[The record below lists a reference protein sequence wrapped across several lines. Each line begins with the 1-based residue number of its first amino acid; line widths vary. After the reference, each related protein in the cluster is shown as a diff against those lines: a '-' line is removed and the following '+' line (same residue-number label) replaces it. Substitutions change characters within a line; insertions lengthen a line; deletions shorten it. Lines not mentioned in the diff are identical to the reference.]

1 MKVKYMKKYV
11 YLIAFLF
18 GFTSAVNANGV
29 NIGISVIGGVFDAD
43 GAEKFTGDHVSGASA
58 DDVTKKTATEGD
70 EAVTA
75 FYFGSL
81 FVEKELGSVI
91 AVGLDYVPMSMDSET
106 TENIQRQGGI
116 DKQETADATNRVS
129 VSFEDMTTVYI
140 TARSPA
146 GVYAKVGYMEVDVAT
161 NEVLGTGG
169 AYGDTTLEGTIIGV
183 GYNHDLD
190 TGAFVRLEANMM
202 EFDDVKLTNSNDST
216 KSIEASGIEGYGA
229 RISIGRSF

>member
-1 MKVKYMKKYV
+1 MKKYV

-29 NIGISVIGGVFDAD
+29 NIGISVIGGVFNGD
-43 GAEKFTGDHVSGASA
+43 GAEKFSGDHVSNAA
-58 DDVTKKTATEGD
+58 RDDVTKKTSTEGD
-70 EAVTA
+70 DAETA

-81 FVEKELGSVI
+81 FVEKELNDVI
-91 AVGLDYVPMSMDSET
+91 AVGVDYVPMSMDSET

-116 DKQETADATNRVS
+116 DLQKSADATNRVS
-129 VSFEDMTTVYI
+129 VSFENMI
-140 TARSPA
+140 TGYVTASSPA
-146 GVYAKVGYMEVDVAT
+146 GVYAKVGYVQVDVAT

-169 AYGDTTLEGTIIGV
+169 AYGDTSLEGFILGV

-202 EFDDVKLTNSNDST
+202 EFDDVKLTNQNDSD